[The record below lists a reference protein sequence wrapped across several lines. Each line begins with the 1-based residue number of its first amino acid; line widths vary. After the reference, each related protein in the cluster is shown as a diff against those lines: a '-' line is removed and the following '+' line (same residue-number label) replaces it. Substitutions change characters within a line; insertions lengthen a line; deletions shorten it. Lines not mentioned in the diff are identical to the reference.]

1 MERYIEM
8 GMRLILCGND
18 LSMLMTGASAR
29 SKQLHGLELD

>member
-1 MERYIEM
+1 MERYIGM

-29 SKQLHGLELD
+29 SKQLRGLELD